1 MKNEIIEIERRM
13 LENQARIVDLE
24 HQIKA
29 SKRQDKSLV
38 YAAIAC
44 YSGLLAYAF
53 WPEIAAFVSS
63 IA

>member
-13 LENQARIVDLE
+13 LESQARIVDLE
-24 HQIKA
+24 CRLKA

-44 YSGLLAYAF
+44 YGGLLAYTF
-53 WPEIAAFVSS
+53 WPDIAAF
-63 IA
+63 ITNLI